1 MQLLTLNINSASLN
15 SFIKESFFM
24 KHYIYFDHSA
34 TTPALPEV
42 ASVVTECM
50 TRFYGNPSEPHS
62 LGIEAKEILDSS
74 RTIIADALNAEP
86 SEIIF
91 TSGGT
96 ESNNIA
102 LFGACHSYR
111 KKGNHIIATQIE
123 HPCVILPL
131 KTLARRGYE
140 ITLLPVGSNGII
152 DPDDVKK
159 AIKDNTIMVSVMH
172 ANNVMGTIQPIK
184 EIGRMLKERNILF
197 HSDAV
202 QTFSHIKTDVDELNV
217 DLLSLSAH
225 KFYGPKGTGALYIR
239 KSVKVMPQVFGGGQ
253 ERSIR
258 SGTENVPAIAG
269 MARAVQLAKKNFDDR
284 AKKVTCLRDYLIKE
298 VLERIEGVFLNG
310 HPTLRLPGNANF
322 IFKNLNGMQIVKELD
337 EAKIAVS
344 SSSACSSSS
353 MSPSHALMAI
363 GICDEDARGS
373 VRVSLGFENT
383 KEEVDY
389 FIETI
394 SYIVRRLR
402 GLPLIKD
409 TGHKYFIFGNH

>member
-1 MQLLTLNINSASLN
+1 
-15 SFIKESFFM
+15 M

-42 ASVVTECM
+42 ASVVYECM
-50 TRFYGNPSEPHS
+50 TRYYGNASEPHS
-62 LGIEAKEILDSS
+62 LGLEAKQILDSS
-74 RTIIADALNAEP
+74 REIIANALHAEP
-86 SEIIF
+86 SQIIF

-102 LFGACHSYR
+102 LFGASYAYR
-111 KKGNHIIATQIE
+111 KKGNHIISTQIE

-140 ITLLPVGSNGII
+140 ITLLPVGSSGIV
-152 DPDDVKK
+152 DPNDVQK
-159 AIKDNTIMVSVMH
+159 AIKENTIMVSIMH
-172 ANNVMGTIQPIK
+172 ANNVMGTIQPIQ
-184 EIGRMLKERNILF
+184 EIGKMLKEKDVVF
-197 HSDAV
+197 HTDAV
-202 QTFSHIKTDVDELNV
+202 QTFSHIKTDVHELHV

-225 KFYGPKGTGALYIR
+225 KFYGPKGIGALYVR

-258 SGTENVPAIAG
+258 SGTENIPAIAG
-269 MARAVQLAKKNFDDR
+269 MARATQIAKKDFTQR
-284 AKKVTCLRDYLIKE
+284 TEKVTSLRNYLIQE
-298 VLERIEGVFLNG
+298 VLDKIDGVFLNG

-322 IFKNLNGMQIVKELD
+322 IFKNLDGMQIVRELD
-337 EAKIAVS
+337 AAKIAVS

-373 VRVSLGFENT
+373 IRVSLGFENT

-389 FIETI
+389 FMETLQ
-394 SYIVRRLR
+394 YVVRKLR
-402 GLPLIKD
+402 GLPLKTD
-409 TGHKYFIFGNH
+409 TGHRFFVFENN